1 MVTHYEAQGARRAPH
16 DLEFYEVFAG
26 LRFAVV
32 MMRIKSLLVEFE
44 LMPPDTDMGRNNIVT
59 HVVAELL
66 GLPKPGELSLSWA

>member
-1 MVTHYEAQGARRAPH
+1 MVAHYEAKSRRTAR
-16 DLEFYEVFAG
+16 DLDFYEVFAG

-44 LMPPDTDMGRNNIVT
+44 LMPADTDMGRNNIVT
-59 HVVAELL
+59 HVLAELL

>member
-1 MVTHYEAQGARRAPH
+1 MVAYYEAKSRRTAH

-26 LRFAVV
+26 VRFAVV